1 MPYKQWN
8 APLGITKEQWM
19 SLLRNEE
26 IITEKDLQL
35 LKAIYRFDGCKAT
48 SVELAL
54 LLGMSASGR
63 PLNLRAGKLGR
74 RILNELNIWDKLP
87 EGWGLFNVPFTSE
100 EGEKAYWILRLEL
113 RDAMRELYEGEA
125 SLPEIPIPEEIASD
139 SYENLYEGA
148 KKQVYVNV
156 YERNRD
162 ARDKCV
168 KHYGVRCIICT
179 FDFEKWYGEVG
190 RDVIHVHHLKPL
202 AEIGEKYQVD
212 PINDLRPVCPNCHV
226 IIHKRNP
233 PYTIDEVK
241 AMMRNARTK

>member
-8 APLGITKEQWM
+8 APLGITKEQWK

-26 IITEKDLQL
+26 VITEKDLQL
-35 LKAIYRFDGCKAT
+35 LKAIYGFDNCKAT

-54 LLGMSASGR
+54 SLGMSTNGR
-63 PLNLRAGKLGR
+63 PLNIQAGKLGR
-74 RILNELNIWDKLP
+74 KILDELNIRDKLP
-87 EGWGLFNVPFTSE
+87 EGWRPFNVPFTCE
-100 EGEKAYWILRLEL
+100 EGEKVYWILRPEL
-113 RDAMRELYEGEA
+113 REAMQEIYEGEG
-125 SLPEIPIPEEIASD
+125 SLSEIPIPEEIPSG
-139 SYENLYEGA
+139 SYENLYEGT

-168 KHYGVRCIICT
+168 KQYGVRCVICT
-179 FDFEKWYGEVG
+179 FDFEEWYGEIG

-202 AEIGEKYQVD
+202 SEIGEKYQVD

-241 AMMRNARTK
+241 AMIRNARAE